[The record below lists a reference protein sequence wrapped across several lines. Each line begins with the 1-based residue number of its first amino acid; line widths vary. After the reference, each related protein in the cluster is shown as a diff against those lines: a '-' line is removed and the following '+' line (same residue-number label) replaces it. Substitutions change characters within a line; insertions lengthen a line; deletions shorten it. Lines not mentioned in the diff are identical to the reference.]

1 MAGSECPYCSK
12 KTYYDRGSVS
22 QCTKCGTT
30 GWGWNR
36 AVNPGSGKGFKCPNC
51 EHFTLHQVMDIGKL
65 HAVRRCSTCDY
76 SIVVPAASS

>member
-1 MAGSECPYCSK
+1 MAGSQCPHCEQ
-12 KTYYDRGSVS
+12 KTFYNEGAVS

-51 EHFTLHQVMDIGKL
+51 EWNTLHQVVELNKN

-76 SIVVPAASS
+76 SLVVPFTPS